1 MPRELIPVGRELIS
15 ASELNNGRTSVI
27 YRVIDSNDGRTQRA
41 CQLFNN
47 SVTRDDKAITQKI
60 GVVLWSPV
68 TKSYYVKSAS
78 GVSPLE
84 SWL

>member
-1 MPRELIPVGRELIS
+1 MPSELIPAGRELIS
-15 ASELNNGRTSVI
+15 ASELNNGRTRLV
-27 YRVIDSNDGRTQRA
+27 YQVIDNNDGRTQRA
-41 CQLFNN
+41 CILFDKG
-47 SVTRDDKAITQKI
+47 VTRDDKAITQKI